1 MSPTIRN
8 YHFQDPTII
17 EFTINSTSKNTKES
31 QTEDYFNEFLSL
43 YKFEQHHIEE
53 PQRKLFIQYFLQLGN
68 IEESINLQPTSFE
81 ELEPENVIDKIK
93 EIIDFLQKNQPK
105 LNRKTTNSVELKLN
119 RNINKVIS
127 YAASHFSEISKE
139 QMKELTEEILEEIL
153 SNESEE
159 EFLEFII
166 EKYEEDRN

>member
-17 EFTINSTSKNTKES
+17 EFTINTTSKNTKES

-53 PQRKLFIQYFLQLGN
+53 PQRKLFIQYFFQLGN
-68 IEESINLQPTSFE
+68 IEESINLQPTLFE

-105 LNRKTTNSVELKLN
+105 LNQK
-119 RNINKVIS
+119 
-127 YAASHFSEISKE
+127 
-139 QMKELTEEILEEIL
+139 
-153 SNESEE
+153 
-159 EFLEFII
+159 II
-166 EKYEEDRN
+166 D